1 LPVFEQLSIP
11 TLTVVLFIIE
21 LFSLIYYL
29 ILWKNTES
37 KTALFFTFATMYMIF
52 VNILGFSYS
61 YSSNLALWKIY
72 ICLLTF
78 LWPFFAFAVG
88 VFENPGT
95 KIRVYIL
102 SATGFFAISIL
113 GVAFLK
119 KEIIAL
125 QSSAASMVFGLGY
138 AAYILSRLDK
148 KVYSSGR
155 LVGILVFVCY
165 AFIGVMRAT
174 AASFDIAWEKHFY
187 ISQTTVQSLYFLI
200 SVIFAS
206 LMPITVYVLHTERS
220 TDALKKNAEQLA
232 KEKLKLQSSFE
243 EIKTLRGIIPIC
255 MYCKKIRNDEGF
267 WEDVAV
273 YIQNH
278 TYADMSHGLC
288 PDCLNTLYPD
298 VYDKMK
304 SSGRIKE

>member
-1 LPVFEQLSIP
+1 MLQQLSIP
-11 TLTVVLFIIE
+11 TLTVVLYIIE

-29 ILWKNTES
+29 ILWKNTNS
-37 KTALFFTFATMYMIF
+37 KTALIFSFATMYMIF
-52 VNILGFSYS
+52 VNIVGFYYS
-61 YSSNLALWKIY
+61 YTEIPVIWKIY

-78 LWPFFAFAVG
+78 LWPFFAFAVN

-95 KIRVYIL
+95 RVRMYVL
-102 SATGFFAISIL
+102 SAAGFSLISL
-113 GVAFLK
+113 SGVVLFK
-119 KEIIAL
+119 KNIIAL

-138 AAYILSRLDK
+138 GAYILSRLDK
-148 KVYSSGR
+148 KIYGSGR
-155 LVGILVFVCY
+155 LVGILVFAIY
-165 AFIGVMRAT
+165 AFIGIVRAIY
-174 AASFDIAWEKHFY
+174 ASFDIAWEKHFY

-200 SVIFAS
+200 SVVFAS

-220 TDALKKNAEQLA
+220 TDDIIKNAEQLVL
-232 KEKLKLQSSFE
+232 EKRKLQVSLE
-243 EIKTLRGIIPIC
+243 EIKTLRGIVPIC

-278 TYADMSHGLC
+278 SYADMSHGLC
-288 PDCLNTLYPD
+288 PDCLNRLYPD

>member
-1 LPVFEQLSIP
+1 LPLLQQLSIP
-11 TLTVVLFIIE
+11 TLTVVLYIIE

-29 ILWKNTES
+29 ILWKNTDS
-37 KTALFFTFATMYMIF
+37 KAALFFSFTTMYMIS
-52 VNILGFSYS
+52 VNIIGFSYS
-61 YSSNLALWKIY
+61 YSNNPAIWKIY

-78 LWPFFAFAVG
+78 LWPFFAFAVS

-95 KIRVYIL
+95 KARIYIL
-102 SATGFFAISIL
+102 SAAGFTVISIL
-113 GVAFLK
+113 GVAIFK
-119 KEIIAL
+119 RNIIAL

-138 AAYILSRLDK
+138 GAYILSRLDK
-148 KVYSSGR
+148 KIYSSGR
-155 LVGILVFVCY
+155 LVGILVFACY
-165 AFIGVMRAT
+165 AFIGIMRAIS
-174 AASFDIAWEKHFY
+174 ASFDVAWEKHFY

-220 TDALKKNAEQLA
+220 TDALIKNAEQLA
-232 KEKLKLQSSFE
+232 QEKQKLQSSLE

-278 TYADMSHGLC
+278 SYADMSHGLC
-288 PDCLNTLYPD
+288 PDCLNRVYPD